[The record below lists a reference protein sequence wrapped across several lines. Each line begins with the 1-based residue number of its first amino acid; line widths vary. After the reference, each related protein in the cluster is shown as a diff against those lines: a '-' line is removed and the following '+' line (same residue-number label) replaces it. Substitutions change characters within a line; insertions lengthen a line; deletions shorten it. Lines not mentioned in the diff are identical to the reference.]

1 MLKIH
6 KCPFKRLKADHFYL
20 EISFKWYWHSEVRP
34 PSTSLYSFKFK
45 NGSLRQL
52 KTKEQ
57 EDDLTSQTL
66 FVLKDMRIR
75 FPGKSDAESE
85 LLIEDVS
92 IQWVWTCVFWDWE
105 TGTVGKMLAGQAWT
119 LELDP
124 QNLHKSLAWWHA
136 PVVSALGSGRQR
148 QEDSCNLMAATP
160 GYLVSPSSQW
170 EVGS

>member
-1 MLKIH
+1 M
-6 KCPFKRLKADHFYL
+6 
-20 EISFKWYWHSEVRP
+20 
-34 PSTSLYSFKFK
+34 YSFKFK

-92 IQWVWTCVFWDWE
+92 IQ
-105 TGTVGKMLAGQAWT
+105 
-119 LELDP
+119 
-124 QNLHKSLAWWHA
+124 
-136 PVVSALGSGRQR
+136 
-148 QEDSCNLMAATP
+148 
-160 GYLVSPSSQW
+160 
-170 EVGS
+170 